1 MFAYPL
7 AAISIVLSTLYPSQD
22 HQVFEEYC
30 GVLIRNRINYEGREL
45 YLRGL
50 GLRKAR
56 KFGITKKVYL
66 ATLHSER
73 EYNDIDNVMDS
84 DSSKILNLHFLRNVK
99 KKDLKD
105 SWEWKEGLELQ
116 GFHDVGH
123 IVERVIISDVSKG
136 QIKTIYISDDQITFF
151 LDGQPLYQSHDL
163 EFIDAVKGVYFLY
176 PPNEELSVGL
186 LGYADLDC

>member
-1 MFAYPL
+1 MFSYPL
-7 AAISIVLSTLYPSQD
+7 TAISIVLSTLYPPQD
-22 HQVFEEYC
+22 HQVFEKYC
-30 GVLIRNRINYEGREL
+30 DILIRNRINHEGREFH
-45 YLRGL
+45 LRGL

-73 EYNDIDNVMDS
+73 EYNDIDDVMNS

-116 GFHDVGH
+116 GFHDVGD
-123 IVERVIISDVSKG
+123 IVERVIISNVSKG
-136 QIKTIYISDDQITFF
+136 QIKTIHISDDQITFF
-151 LDGQPLYQSHDL
+151 LDGQPLYQSYDR

-176 PPNEELSVGL
+176 PPNEELSAGL
-186 LGYADLDC
+186 LGYSNLDC